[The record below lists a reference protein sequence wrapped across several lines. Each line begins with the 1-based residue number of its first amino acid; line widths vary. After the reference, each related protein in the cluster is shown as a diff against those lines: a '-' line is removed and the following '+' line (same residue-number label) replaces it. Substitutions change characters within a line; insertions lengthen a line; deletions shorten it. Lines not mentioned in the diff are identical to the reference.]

1 MDYYYD
7 TIFKIDVNQER
18 YIEDYFD
25 LDNIYTKILPLS
37 EKYNKFFTG
46 NPYDE
51 TLSKKYN
58 IKNDSYLNVKT
69 FDDLLKYYRTFIEQ
83 KDEKFLYGIRGH
95 TGPLSRETMLIKNE
109 LLQFYNKGIITC
121 ESQPGLVS
129 LLDNGFVSIYKPYVF
144 IIIKKNLVEYLYEFV
159 GSHDMISCIEYDSNR
174 QMEYLKKDF
183 PNLTDLDNY
192 TFEFLGVRNPTH
204 QERNQERNQDT
215 SNSEE
220 MEQYCEYIFSNQFFT
235 DIVNI
240 F

>member
-1 MDYYYD
+1 MMDYD
-7 TIFKIDVNQER
+7 SIFKIDVNQER

-37 EKYNKFFTG
+37 EKYNKLFTG
-46 NPYDE
+46 NSYDE
-51 TLSKKYN
+51 TLCNKYN

-69 FDDLLKYYRTFIEQ
+69 FDDLLKYYLTFIEQ

-121 ESQPGLVS
+121 ESQTGLVN
-129 LLDNGFVSIYKPYVF
+129 LHDDGYISIYKPYVF
-144 IIIKKNLVEYLYEFV
+144 IIIKKNMIEYLYEFID
-159 GSHDMISCIEYDSNR
+159 SHDMISSIEYDSNQ

-183 PNLTDLDNY
+183 PNLIGSDEY

-204 QERNQERNQDT
+204 QEINEDT

-220 MEQYCEYIFSNQFFT
+220 MEKYFEYIFSNQFFT
-235 DIVNI
+235 DILDI